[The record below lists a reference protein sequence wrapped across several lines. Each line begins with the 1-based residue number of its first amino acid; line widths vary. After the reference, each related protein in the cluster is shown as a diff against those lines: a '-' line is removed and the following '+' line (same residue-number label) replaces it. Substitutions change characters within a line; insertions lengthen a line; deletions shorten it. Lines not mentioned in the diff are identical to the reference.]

1 MPLITFF
8 SNDVEVEIDSWTDLP
23 SRFKARLEE
32 RQLLPC
38 HVIDPLNPTSPFPGI
53 VESFTSETVPM
64 LGEKVDDSQMVALV
78 SSQASVTKKSD
89 QYGEIITFQ
98 VHFSQ
103 YQKYFKA
110 NTDGLFQLK
119 TPGKLLILEKNE
131 WIEETGQEDK
141 LGIPTSLFFIGDE
154 EINHLIFTW
163 SERQR
168 LDFLI

>member
-64 LGEKVDDSQMVALV
+64 LGEKIDESQMVAFV
-78 SSQASVTKKSD
+78 SSQSSVTKKSD
-89 QYGEIITFQ
+89 QYGAVSYT
-98 VHFSQ
+98 HL
-103 YQKYFKA
+103 
-110 NTDGLFQLK
+110 TL
-119 TPGKLLILEKNE
+119 
-131 WIEETGQEDK
+131 
-141 LGIPTSLFFIGDE
+141 PT
-154 EINHLIFTW
+154 N
-163 SERQR
+163 R
-168 LDFLI
+168 